1 MIAHTDKRALTQW
14 TKSEISYKNYQEYII
29 KKTQK
34 FELTL
39 IDLLYISNFKGG
51 NATINE
57 HEQSINKKLEAYS
70 KGLLDISSE
79 FSGNSI
85 ATLTN
90 DQLESLIQKT
100 LDICKLTQKDS
111 ETKIDGFSVSYLSA
125 LINSYFPTLI
135 PILDRRVLISLGL
148 VEGIDIDKFGQ
159 IKNIQR
165 FYRPLIIKFAKL
177 SRSENLC
184 VREID
189 KILFTKKLIK
199 SID

>member
-1 MIAHTDKRALTQW
+1 MIAQTDKRALTQW
-14 TKSEISYKNYQEYII
+14 TKSEISYKNYQEYITN
-29 KKTQK
+29 KTKK

-57 HEQSINKKLEAYS
+57 PEQSINKKLGAYS
-70 KGLLDISSE
+70 KGLLDISYE

-90 DQLESLIQKT
+90 EQLESLIQKT